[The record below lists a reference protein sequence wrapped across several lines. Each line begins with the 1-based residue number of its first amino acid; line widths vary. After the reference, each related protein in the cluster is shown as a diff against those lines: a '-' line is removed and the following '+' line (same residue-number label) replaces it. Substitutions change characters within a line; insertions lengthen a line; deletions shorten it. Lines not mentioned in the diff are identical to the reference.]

1 MNIVY
6 VINSMSKSC
15 GGPACTTLLT
25 VQGMKTLGLEVKI
38 LTNRIQPGEMPVSEE
53 PFIHYLELPA
63 YYNSRFGY
71 SPAWS
76 KALKETSGADIYHI
90 QGIWQY
96 QGYITA
102 RFAIENHSPYVVT
115 LHGALHPKALSY
127 SSLIKKTAFSL
138 FQRKQLQKASCVHVT
153 CEEEMKHYRSLG
165 FTNPVAIVPNPIDCG
180 EPVDPFFKDEM
191 KRVGYLG
198 RIQPYKRVDRL
209 IEIWKKL
216 HEPGELVIMGD
227 GDPRYVSGIRKKVQE
242 AGLDKVRFTG
252 WVSGMEKQRLLASL
266 TCLVVP
272 SDFENFGMIIPE
284 ALLQNVP
291 VIGSTATPWEDLNTY
306 QCGWWVNND
315 LETLTDVLREVLS
328 LDRRLLYEMGERG
341 RRLVLEKYAVN
352 VVSEQMGQLYG
363 WLTGNSEKP
372 DFVFE

>member
-1 MNIVY
+1 
-6 VINSMSKSC
+6 MSKSC
-15 GGPACTTLLT
+15 GGPACTTSLT
-25 VQGMKTLGLEVKI
+25 VQGMKTLGVDVKI
-38 LTNRIQPGEMPVSEE
+38 LTNRMLPGEVSVSEE
-53 PFIHYLELPA
+53 PFIHYLELPS

-71 SPAWS
+71 SSAWT
-76 KALKETSGADIYHI
+76 KVLKEISEADIYHI

-102 RFAIENHSPYVVT
+102 RFAIENHSPYVIT
-115 LHGALHPKALSY
+115 LHGALHPEALRY
-127 SSLIKKTAFSL
+127 SSLIKKMALSL

-153 CEEEMKHYRSLG
+153 CAEEMKHYRSLG
-165 FTNPVAIVPNPIDCG
+165 FTNPVAMVPNPIDCG
-180 EPVDPFFKDEM
+180 ELVDPFFKDDI

-209 IEIWKKL
+209 IEIWKNL

-227 GDPRYVSGIRKKVQE
+227 GDPKYVSEMRRKVQE
-242 AGLDKVRFTG
+242 EGLDKVCFTG

-291 VIGSTATPWEDLNTY
+291 VIGSTATPWKDLNTY
-306 QCGWWVNND
+306 RCGWWVNND
-315 LETLTDVLREVLS
+315 QETLTDVLREVLS
-328 LDRRLLYEMGERG
+328 LNKGDLYEMGKRG
-341 RRLVLEKYAVN
+341 RQLVLEKYAVN
-352 VVSEQMGQLYG
+352 VVSEQMKQLYG
-363 WLTGNSEKP
+363 WLAGNSEKP

>member
-1 MNIVY
+1 M
-6 VINSMSKSC
+6 
-15 GGPACTTLLT
+15 
-25 VQGMKTLGLEVKI
+25 
-38 LTNRIQPGEMPVSEE
+38 
-53 PFIHYLELPA
+53 
-63 YYNSRFGY
+63 
-71 SPAWS
+71 
-76 KALKETSGADIYHI
+76 
-90 QGIWQY
+90 
-96 QGYITA
+96 
-102 RFAIENHSPYVVT
+102 
-115 LHGALHPKALSY
+115 
-127 SSLIKKTAFSL
+127 
-138 FQRKQLQKASCVHVT
+138 
-153 CEEEMKHYRSLG
+153 
-165 FTNPVAIVPNPIDCG
+165 
-180 EPVDPFFKDEM
+180 
-191 KRVGYLG
+191 G

-227 GDPRYVSGIRKKVQE
+227 GDPRYVSGIRRIVQE

-252 WVSGMEKQRLLASL
+252 WVSGMEKQRLWASL